1 MQINTRY
8 LEASFISF
16 VIHALIIVYLFG
28 FFYFEKIDRSIL
40 SNPIN
45 VNLLFEQ
52 KQTKPV
58 PKELNSDIAVDK
70 TNDQST
76 PLIQETILNEISFE
90 KSVNISDIQD
100 LLNEDTLLQDK
111 SDQDKIDLYSSMIIS
126 NIQSA
131 WRKPINIQEGLECV
145 MRLTINKNGRIIKV
159 NLIQSSGNIRF
170 DNSALKAVERLETF
184 NFFESISV
192 SLYQTNFKNIQIK
205 FNPS

>member
-1 MQINTRY
+1 MIQRLIKKIFGTRSDREIRQLYPLVDEINK
-8 LEASFISF
+8 LAES
-16 VIHALIIVYLFG
+16 L
-28 FFYFEKIDRSIL
+28 K
-40 SNPIN
+40 
-45 VNLLFEQ
+45 
-52 KQTKPV
+52 
-58 PKELNSDIAVDK
+58 
-70 TNDQST
+70 
-76 PLIQETILNEISFE
+76 
-90 KSVNISDIQD
+90 
-100 LLNEDTLLQDK
+100 DK

>member
-16 VIHALIIVYLFG
+16 VIHALIIVYLFD
-28 FFYFEKIDRSIL
+28 FFYYEKIDRSIL

-58 PKELNSDIAVDK
+58 PKKLNSDIAVDK

-131 WRKPINIQEGLECV
+131 WRKPINIQEGLECL

>member
-58 PKELNSDIAVDK
+58 PKELNSDIVVDK

-100 LLNEDTLLQDK
+100 LLNEDILLQDK

-131 WRKPINIQEGLECV
+131 WRKPINIQEGLECL

>member
-16 VIHALIIVYLFG
+16 VIHALIIIYLFD
-28 FFYFEKIDRSIL
+28 FFYYEKIDRSIL

-131 WRKPINIQEGLECV
+131 WRKPINIQEGLECL